1 MNEFDVVIIGGGPGG
16 YAAAIRCSQLGLS
29 VALAEQEALGGTCLN
44 WGCIP
49 TKSLLQSADLYQQ
62 ILDAETF
69 GISVG
74 DVTFDLAKMVDQSR
88 QAAQQLSQGVAQLMK
103 KNKVKIFS
111 GEASITGIGEVHVN
125 GETLITDSIIV
136 ASGAEQKSLGPIAID
151 GQNIWGAREAMTP
164 SKLPKKLLIVG
175 AGAIGVE
182 FASFYRSLGSTVTL
196 LEVAPEILPSE
207 DQEISRL
214 AREALV
220 GRGIEVINGQGV
232 EHLESSKKGV
242 SAVIEGKARQFDAAI
257 LSVGVQARIA
267 GLGLEGLG
275 VDMDGSFIRVGDH
288 QQTSVPGIYAIGD
301 VAGAPCLAHKATH
314 EAMIASEAIAG
325 HMPEPL
331 RRERIPGCTYSAP
344 QVASIGLREQ
354 DAGERALKI
363 GRFPLY
369 ANGKSV
375 VAGHPEGLIKTVFDA
390 GTGELLG
397 AHMIGEGVTELIQGF
412 AVAMGLETTEQEL
425 IETIFPHPTVSEAM
439 QESVLMAFD
448 RPLHL

>member
-62 ILDAETF
+62 ILGAETF

-325 HMPEPL
+325 HLPEPL

>member
-1 MNEFDVVIIGGGPGG
+1 MNEFDVVVIGGGPGG

-62 ILDAETF
+62 ILGADSY

-74 DVTFDLAKMVDQSR
+74 NVSFDLEKMVDQSR
-88 QAAQQLSQGVAQLMK
+88 QAAHQLSQGVAQLMK
-103 KNKVKIFS
+103 KNKVKIFN
-111 GEASITGIGEVHVN
+111 GEASIQSVGTVGIN
-125 GETLITDSIIV
+125 GETLMTDSIIV
-136 ASGAEQKSLGPIAID
+136 ASGAEQKNLGAIAID

-164 SKLPKKLLIVG
+164 SKLPKELLIIG

-182 FASFYRSLGSTVTL
+182 FASFYRSLGSAVTL
-196 LEVAPEILPSE
+196 LEVAPEILPAE

-220 GRGIEVINGQGV
+220 SRGIEVLVGQGV
-232 EHLESSKKGV
+232 DGLESADHGV
-242 SAVIEGKARQFDAAI
+242 AAVIEGEVRRFDAAI
-257 LSVGVQARIA
+257 LSVGVKARIA
-267 GLGLEGLG
+267 SLGLEALG
-275 VDMDGSFIRVGDH
+275 VEMEGSFIKVGDR

-314 EAMIASEAIAG
+314 EAMIVSEVIAG
-325 HMPEPL
+325 QLPEPL

-354 DAGERALKI
+354 DAGDRALKI

-375 VAGHPEGLIKTVFDA
+375 VAGHPEGMIKTVFDA
-390 GTGELLG
+390 QTGALLG

-412 AVAMGLETTEQEL
+412 AVAIGLETTEHEL

>member
-182 FASFYRSLGSTVTL
+182 FSSFYRSLGSTVTL

-325 HMPEPL
+325 HLPEPL

>member
-62 ILDAETF
+62 ILGAETF

-220 GRGIEVINGQGV
+220 GRGIEVINGRGV

-267 GLGLEGLG
+267 GLGLEGLD
-275 VDMDGSFIRVGDH
+275 VDMDGSFIRVGDY

-325 HMPEPL
+325 HLPEPL
-331 RRERIPGCTYSAP
+331 HRERIPGCTYSAP

>member
-1 MNEFDVVIIGGGPGG
+1 MNEFDVVVIGGGPGG

-29 VALAEQEALGGTCLN
+29 VALAVQEALGGTCLN

-62 ILDAETF
+62 ILGADSY

-74 DVTFDLAKMVDQSR
+74 NVTFDLEKMVDQSR
-88 QAAQQLSQGVAQLMK
+88 QAAHQLSQGVAQLMK
-103 KNKVKIFS
+103 KNKVKIFN
-111 GEASITGIGEVHVN
+111 GEASIQSVGTVGIN
-125 GETLITDSIIV
+125 GETLMTDSIIV
-136 ASGAEQKSLGPIAID
+136 ASGAEQKNLGAIAID

-164 SKLPKKLLIVG
+164 SKLPKELLIIG

-182 FASFYRSLGSTVTL
+182 FASFYRSLGSAVTL
-196 LEVAPEILPSE
+196 LEVAPEILPAE

-220 GRGIEVINGQGV
+220 SRGIEVLVGQGV
-232 EHLESSKKGV
+232 DGLESADHGV
-242 SAVIEGKARQFDAAI
+242 AAVIEGEVRRFDAAI
-257 LSVGVQARIA
+257 LSVGVKARIA
-267 GLGLEGLG
+267 SLGLEALG
-275 VDMDGSFIRVGDH
+275 VEMEGSFIKVGDR

-314 EAMIASEAIAG
+314 EAMIVSEVIAG
-325 HMPEPL
+325 QLPEPL

-354 DAGERALKI
+354 DAGDRALKI

-375 VAGHPEGLIKTVFDA
+375 VAGHPEGMIKTVFDA
-390 GTGELLG
+390 QTGELLG

-412 AVAMGLETTEQEL
+412 AVAIGLETTEHEL

>member
-164 SKLPKKLLIVG
+164 LKLPNKLLIVG

-325 HMPEPL
+325 HLPEPL

>member
-62 ILDAETF
+62 ILGAETF

-125 GETLITDSIIV
+125 GESLITDSIIV

-267 GLGLEGLG
+267 ELGLEGLG

-325 HMPEPL
+325 HLPEPL
-331 RRERIPGCTYSAP
+331 HRERIPGCTYSAP

-390 GTGELLG
+390 RTGELLG

>member
-62 ILDAETF
+62 ILDSETF

-267 GLGLEGLG
+267 GLGLEGLD
-275 VDMDGSFIRVGDH
+275 VDMDGSFIRVGDY

-325 HMPEPL
+325 HLPEPL

-390 GTGELLG
+390 RTGELLG

>member
-267 GLGLEGLG
+267 GLGLKGLG
-275 VDMDGSFIRVGDH
+275 VDMDGSFIRVGDY

-325 HMPEPL
+325 HLPEPL

>member
-220 GRGIEVINGQGV
+220 GRGIEVINGQGI

-267 GLGLEGLG
+267 GLGLEGLD
-275 VDMDGSFIRVGDH
+275 VDMDGSFIRVGDY

-325 HMPEPL
+325 HLPEPL

>member
-62 ILDAETF
+62 ILGAETF

-125 GETLITDSIIV
+125 GESLITDSIIV

-390 GTGELLG
+390 RTGELLG

>member
-16 YAAAIRCSQLGLS
+16 YAAAIRCSQLGLE

-182 FASFYRSLGSTVTL
+182 FSSFYRSLGSTVTL

-325 HMPEPL
+325 HLPEPL

>member
-220 GRGIEVINGQGV
+220 GRGIEVINGQGI

>member
-267 GLGLEGLG
+267 GLGLEGLD

-390 GTGELLG
+390 RTGELLG

>member
-325 HMPEPL
+325 HLPEPL

-448 RPLHL
+448 RPLHP

>member
-1 MNEFDVVIIGGGPGG
+1 MNEFDVVVIGGGPGG

-62 ILDAETF
+62 ILGADSY

-74 DVTFDLAKMVDQSR
+74 NVTFDLEKMVDQSR
-88 QAAQQLSQGVAQLMK
+88 QAAHQLSQGVAQLMK
-103 KNKVKIFS
+103 KNKVKIFN
-111 GEASITGIGEVHVN
+111 GEASIQSVGTVGIN
-125 GETLITDSIIV
+125 GETLMTDSIIV
-136 ASGAEQKSLGPIAID
+136 ASGAEQKNLGSIAID

-164 SKLPKKLLIVG
+164 SKLPKELLIIG

-182 FASFYRSLGSTVTL
+182 FASFYRSLGSAVTL
-196 LEVAPEILPSE
+196 LEVAPEILPAE

-220 GRGIEVINGQGV
+220 SRGIEVLVGQGV
-232 EHLESSKKGV
+232 DGLESADHGV
-242 SAVIEGKARQFDAAI
+242 AAVIEGEVRRFDAAI
-257 LSVGVQARIA
+257 LSVGVKARIA
-267 GLGLEGLG
+267 SLGLEALG
-275 VDMDGSFIRVGDH
+275 VEMEGSFIKVGDR

-314 EAMIASEAIAG
+314 EAMIVSEVIAG
-325 HMPEPL
+325 QLPEPL

-354 DAGERALKI
+354 DAGDRALKI

-375 VAGHPEGLIKTVFDA
+375 VAGHPEGMIKTVFDA
-390 GTGELLG
+390 QTGALLG

-412 AVAMGLETTEQEL
+412 AVAIGLETTEHEL

>member
-182 FASFYRSLGSTVTL
+182 FSSFYRSLGSTVTL

-325 HMPEPL
+325 HLPEPL

-390 GTGELLG
+390 GTGELIG

>member
-1 MNEFDVVIIGGGPGG
+1 MNEFDVVVIGGGPGG

-62 ILDAETF
+62 ILGADSY

-74 DVTFDLAKMVDQSR
+74 NVSFDLEKMVDQSR
-88 QAAQQLSQGVAQLMK
+88 QAAHQLSQGVAQLMK
-103 KNKVKIFS
+103 KNKVKIFN
-111 GEASITGIGEVHVN
+111 GEASIQSVGTVGIN
-125 GETLITDSIIV
+125 GETLMTDSIIV
-136 ASGAEQKSLGPIAID
+136 ASGAEQKNLGSIAID

-164 SKLPKKLLIVG
+164 SKLPKELLIIG

-182 FASFYRSLGSTVTL
+182 FASFYRSLGSAVTL
-196 LEVAPEILPSE
+196 LEVAPEILPAE

-220 GRGIEVINGQGV
+220 SRGIEVLVGQGV
-232 EHLESSKKGV
+232 DGLESADHGV
-242 SAVIEGKARQFDAAI
+242 AAVIEGEVRRFDAAI
-257 LSVGVQARIA
+257 LSVGVKARIA
-267 GLGLEGLG
+267 SLGLEALG
-275 VDMDGSFIRVGDH
+275 VEMEGSFIKVGDR

-314 EAMIASEAIAG
+314 EAMIVSEVIAG
-325 HMPEPL
+325 QLPEPL

-354 DAGERALKI
+354 DAGDRALKI

-375 VAGHPEGLIKTVFDA
+375 VAGHPEGMIKTVFDA
-390 GTGELLG
+390 QTGALLG

-412 AVAMGLETTEQEL
+412 AVAIGLETTEHEL

>member
-62 ILDAETF
+62 ILGAETF

-182 FASFYRSLGSTVTL
+182 FSSFYRSLGSTVTL

-325 HMPEPL
+325 HLPEPL

>member
-1 MNEFDVVIIGGGPGG
+1 MNEFDVVVIGGGPGG
-16 YAAAIRCSQLGLS
+16 YAAASRCSQLGLS

-62 ILDAETF
+62 ILGAETF

-74 DVTFDLAKMVDQSR
+74 EVTFDLAKMVDHSR
-88 QAAQQLSQGVAQLMK
+88 QAAQQLSQGIAQLMK

-111 GEASITGIGEVHVN
+111 GEASITGIGEVCVD

-136 ASGAEQKSLGPIAID
+136 ASGAEQKSLGAIAID

-164 SKLPKKLLIVG
+164 SKLPNKLLIVG

-214 AREALV
+214 ARAALV
-220 GRGIEVINGQGV
+220 SRGIEVINGQGV
-232 EHLESSKKGV
+232 ERLESSKQGV
-242 SAVIEGKARQFDAAI
+242 TAVIEGETCRFDAAI
-257 LSVGVQARIA
+257 LSVGVQARVA

-275 VDMDGSFIRVGDH
+275 VDMEGAFIRVGDH

-314 EAMIASEAIAG
+314 EAMIASEVIAG
-325 HMPEPL
+325 HLPEPL

-390 GTGELLG
+390 QTGELLG

-425 IETIFPHPTVSEAM
+425 IETVFPHPTVSEAM

>member
-325 HMPEPL
+325 HLPEPL

-397 AHMIGEGVTELIQGF
+397 RT
-412 AVAMGLETTEQEL
+412 
-425 IETIFPHPTVSEAM
+425 
-439 QESVLMAFD
+439 
-448 RPLHL
+448 

>member
-267 GLGLEGLG
+267 GLGLKGLG
-275 VDMDGSFIRVGDH
+275 VDMDGSFIRVGDY

-390 GTGELLG
+390 RTGELLG

>member
-267 GLGLEGLG
+267 GLGLKGLG

-390 GTGELLG
+390 RTGELLG

>member
-62 ILDAETF
+62 ILGAETF

-125 GETLITDSIIV
+125 GESLITDSIIV

-196 LEVAPEILPSE
+196 LEVALEILPSE

-267 GLGLEGLG
+267 ELGLEGLG

-325 HMPEPL
+325 HLPEPL

-390 GTGELLG
+390 RTGELLG

>member
-214 AREALV
+214 AGEALV

>member
-62 ILDAETF
+62 ILGAETF

-125 GETLITDSIIV
+125 GESLITDSIIV

-196 LEVAPEILPSE
+196 LEVALEILPSE

-267 GLGLEGLG
+267 ELGLEGLG

-325 HMPEPL
+325 HLPEPL
-331 RRERIPGCTYSAP
+331 HRERIPGCTYSAP

-390 GTGELLG
+390 RTGELLG

>member
-1 MNEFDVVIIGGGPGG
+1 MNEFDVVVIGGGPGG

-62 ILDAETF
+62 ILGADSY

-74 DVTFDLAKMVDQSR
+74 NVTFDLEKMVDQSR
-88 QAAQQLSQGVAQLMK
+88 QAAHQLSQGAAQLMK
-103 KNKVKIFS
+103 KNKVKIFN
-111 GEASITGIGEVHVN
+111 GEAMIQSVGTVGIN
-125 GETLITDSIIV
+125 GETLMTDSIIV
-136 ASGAEQKSLGPIAID
+136 ASGAEQKNLGAIAID

-164 SKLPKKLLIVG
+164 SKLPKELLIIG

-182 FASFYRSLGSTVTL
+182 FASFYRSLGSAVTL
-196 LEVAPEILPSE
+196 LEVAPEILPAE

-220 GRGIEVINGQGV
+220 SRGIEVLVGQGV
-232 EHLESSKKGV
+232 DGLESADHGV
-242 SAVIEGKARQFDAAI
+242 AAVIEGEVRRFDAAI
-257 LSVGVQARIA
+257 LSVGVKARIA
-267 GLGLEGLG
+267 SLGLEALG
-275 VDMDGSFIRVGDH
+275 VEMEGSFIKVGDR

-314 EAMIASEAIAG
+314 EAMIVSEVIAG
-325 HMPEPL
+325 QLPEPL

-354 DAGERALKI
+354 DAGDRALKI

-375 VAGHPEGLIKTVFDA
+375 VAGHPEGMIKTVFDA
-390 GTGELLG
+390 QTGALLG

-412 AVAMGLETTEQEL
+412 AVAIGLETTEHEL

>member
-1 MNEFDVVIIGGGPGG
+1 MNEFDVVVIGGGPGG

-62 ILDAETF
+62 ILGADSY

-74 DVTFDLAKMVDQSR
+74 NVTFDLEKMVDQSR
-88 QAAQQLSQGVAQLMK
+88 QAAHQLSQGVAQLMK
-103 KNKVKIFS
+103 KNKVKIFN
-111 GEASITGIGEVHVN
+111 GEASIQSVGTVSIN
-125 GETLITDSIIV
+125 GETLMTDSIIV
-136 ASGAEQKSLGPIAID
+136 ASGAEQKNLGAIAID

-164 SKLPKKLLIVG
+164 SKLPKELLIIG

-182 FASFYRSLGSTVTL
+182 FASFYRSLGSAVTL
-196 LEVAPEILPSE
+196 LEVAPEILPAE

-220 GRGIEVINGQGV
+220 SRGIEVLVGQGV
-232 EHLESSKKGV
+232 DGLESADHGV
-242 SAVIEGKARQFDAAI
+242 AAVIEGEVRRFDAAI
-257 LSVGVQARIA
+257 LSVGVKARIA
-267 GLGLEGLG
+267 SLGLEALG
-275 VDMDGSFIRVGDH
+275 VEMEGSFIKVGDR

-314 EAMIASEAIAG
+314 EAMIVSEVIAG
-325 HMPEPL
+325 QLPEPL

-354 DAGERALKI
+354 DAGDRALKI

-375 VAGHPEGLIKTVFDA
+375 VAGHPEGMIKTVFDA
-390 GTGELLG
+390 QTGALLG

-412 AVAMGLETTEQEL
+412 AVAIGLETTEHEL

>member
-62 ILDAETF
+62 ILGAETF

-125 GETLITDSIIV
+125 GESLITDSIIV

-325 HMPEPL
+325 HLPEPL

>member
-125 GETLITDSIIV
+125 GESLITDSIIV

-267 GLGLEGLG
+267 ELGLEGLG

-325 HMPEPL
+325 HLPEPL

-354 DAGERALKI
+354 DARERGLKI

-375 VAGHPEGLIKTVFDA
+375 VAGHHEGLVKTVFDA

>member
-1 MNEFDVVIIGGGPGG
+1 
-16 YAAAIRCSQLGLS
+16 
-29 VALAEQEALGGTCLN
+29 
-44 WGCIP
+44 
-49 TKSLLQSADLYQQ
+49 
-62 ILDAETF
+62 
-69 GISVG
+69 
-74 DVTFDLAKMVDQSR
+74 
-88 QAAQQLSQGVAQLMK
+88 MK

-267 GLGLEGLG
+267 GLGLEGLD

>member
-275 VDMDGSFIRVGDH
+275 VDMDGSFIRVGDY

-325 HMPEPL
+325 HLPEPL

-390 GTGELLG
+390 RTGELLG

>member
-1 MNEFDVVIIGGGPGG
+1 MNEFDVVVIGGGPGG

-62 ILDAETF
+62 ILGADSY

-74 DVTFDLAKMVDQSR
+74 NVSFDLEKMVDQSR
-88 QAAQQLSQGVAQLMK
+88 QAAHQLSQGVAQLMK
-103 KNKVKIFS
+103 KNKVKIFN
-111 GEASITGIGEVHVN
+111 GEASIQSVGTVGIN
-125 GETLITDSIIV
+125 GETLMTDSIIV
-136 ASGAEQKSLGPIAID
+136 ASGAEQKNLGAIAID

-164 SKLPKKLLIVG
+164 SKLPKELLIIG

-182 FASFYRSLGSTVTL
+182 FASFYRSLGSAVTL
-196 LEVAPEILPSE
+196 LEVAPEILPAE

-220 GRGIEVINGQGV
+220 SRGIEVLVGQGV
-232 EHLESSKKGV
+232 DGLESADHGV
-242 SAVIEGKARQFDAAI
+242 AAVIEGEVRRFDAAI
-257 LSVGVQARIA
+257 LSVGVKARIA
-267 GLGLEGLG
+267 SLGLEALG
-275 VDMDGSFIRVGDH
+275 VEMEGSFIKVGDR

-314 EAMIASEAIAG
+314 EAMIVSEVIAG
-325 HMPEPL
+325 QLPEPL

-354 DAGERALKI
+354 DAGDRALKI

-375 VAGHPEGLIKTVFDA
+375 VAGHPEGMIKTVFDA
-390 GTGELLG
+390 QTGELLG

-412 AVAMGLETTEQEL
+412 AVAIGLETTEHEL

>member
-267 GLGLEGLG
+267 GLGLEGLD

-325 HMPEPL
+325 HLPEPL
-331 RRERIPGCTYSAP
+331 HRERIPGCTYSAP